1 MNWYREYYFEWKEIV
16 ETVAREYGISEIMVD
31 KVREDRMKS
40 KNNPSAQLQYNIPE
54 MLREII
60 RSKFYESD
68 YKNITQK
75 LLYEDV
81 SYSYAIEHGIAII
94 AESDVFEYKKN

>member
-1 MNWYREYYFEWKEIV
+1 MTLCFQNFRW
-16 ETVAREYGISEIMVD
+16 
-31 KVREDRMKS
+31 
-40 KNNPSAQLQYNIPE
+40 
-54 MLREII
+54 
-60 RSKFYESD
+60 
-68 YKNITQK
+68 K